1 MGLNDSKQLV
11 VGRRRRWG
19 GVRHHLAPPLMDL
32 ELLEE
37 VPLSQPDHGTRR
49 NLSAGRLLPLCSRL
63 WWAML
68 WGGCPSSPR
77 GHCLWAQPGVTP
89 YFSPPLAAGP
99 GHAPSHAR
107 GEGGS
112 RIPPQQVKSRVLF
125 WGQSQL
131 GPCGPRLALV
141 RPSGGQHC
149 PPGSPLLALSAR
161 LCLPLSAGGFLP
173 VPPLPARSVF
183 HCSTRILPGRGR
195 VWGPTSWVGALL
207 HTVGGVAWFF
217 FSLSADALA

>member
-37 VPLSQPDHGTRR
+37 VPLSQPDHGTCRS
-49 NLSAGRLLPLCSRL
+49 LSAGRLLPPCSRL

-89 YFSPPLAAGP
+89 YFSPPLAEGP

-125 WGQSQL
+125 WGQPQL

-141 RPSGGQHC
+141 RPSIRRTALPSRQPSPCTLCPSVSASLCGGL
-149 PPGSPLLALSAR
+149 PTSAASSCA
-161 LCLPLSAGGFLP
+161 LCLPLQHSDPSRAWKG
-173 VPPLPARSVF
+173 
-183 HCSTRILPGRGR
+183 
-195 VWGPTSWVGALL
+195 VGAHEL
-207 HTVGGVAWFF
+207 GGGPAAHSRGCCMVFF
-217 FSLSADALA
+217 LSLC